1 MNVNTKER
9 GDIMNEKRSSF
20 SGNIG
25 FILAA
30 AGSAVGLGNLWRFP
44 YLAAQYGG
52 GIFLLVYLLLV
63 LTFGFS
69 LLILEIAIG
78 RKTKL
83 SSINAYTKL
92 NEKFGWLGILSFLI
106 PVLILPYY
114 SVIGGWVIKYMTVF
128 LSGQGK
134 AAADSSYFGGF
145 ISRTA
150 SPLLMFF
157 IFVTLT
163 IIIVAFG
170 VEKGVERV
178 SKFMMPVLILI
189 TIGIAI
195 FVATIPGAMEGIKY
209 YLLPD
214 FSKFSFKTICAAMGQ
229 LFYSLSIAMGIM
241 VAYGSYVKDEIDLN
255 KSVSQIEVFDT
266 LVAVLSGM
274 MIVPAVY
281 IFSGEEGLATGGA
294 GLMFKTLPMVFDQM
308 PMGSIVGGAFF
319 ILVFLAALTSSI
331 SLTEAIVSS
340 FMDKFKIT
348 RIKAVIAIYVITLL
362 LGVPSALGYG
372 IWGHITVLGMDFLT
386 FFDYISNSVMM
397 PILAIG
403 TCLLAGWFMNLK
415 DIEDEITKN
424 GEVFKRRNVF
434 RAMIKYIAPV
444 LLCIILVFY
453 TLAQF
458 GFISY

>member
-1 MNVNTKER
+1 MS
-9 GDIMNEKRSSF
+9 EKRSSF

-25 FILAA
+25 FVLAA

-52 GIFLLVYLLLV
+52 GIFLLVYLILV

-78 RKTKL
+78 RKTKN
-83 SSINAYTKL
+83 SSITAYGKL
-92 NEKFGWLGILSFLI
+92 NKKFGWMGILSLAI

-128 LSGQGK
+128 LSGQAK
-134 AAADSSYFGGF
+134 AAADSAFFGGF
-145 ISRTA
+145 IGQTGA
-150 SPLLMFF
+150 PLFMFF
-157 IFVTLT
+157 LFITLT
-163 IIIVAFG
+163 IIVVAFG

-195 FVATIPGAMEGIKY
+195 FVMTIPGSMEGLKY

-214 FSKFSFKTICAAMGQ
+214 FSKFSFKTLCAAMGQ

-255 KSVSQIEVFDT
+255 QSVGHIEIFDT
-266 LVAVLSGM
+266 LVAVLSGL

-294 GLMFKTLPMVFDQM
+294 GLMFKTLPKVFDAM
-308 PMGSIVGGAFF
+308 PMGNFIGGAFF
-319 ILVFLAALTSSI
+319 VLVFLAALTSSI
-331 SLTEAIVSS
+331 SLTEAIVSM
-340 FMDKFKIT
+340 FMDRFKIT
-348 RIKAVIAIYVITLL
+348 RIKAVIAIYVITLI
-362 LGVPSALGYG
+362 LGIPSALGYG
-372 IWGHITVLGMDFLT
+372 LWSHITVLGMDFLT

-397 PILAIG
+397 PILAIA

-415 DIEDEITKN
+415 DIENEITKN
-424 GEVFKRRNVF
+424 GEEFKRRGIF
-434 RAMIKYIAPV
+434 RVMIKYIAPV
-444 LLCIILVFY
+444 FLVIILVFY